1 MSSKPIILTFAI
13 TPGTGTLSRE
23 IATGVNTYKIST
35 IVDEFEKALFFYPRK
50 GLNIIR
56 MSNGTKKKVIVK

>member
-35 IVDEFEKALFFYPRK
+35 IVDEFEKALFLKFHYLFPE
-50 GLNIIR
+50 NIRIFA
-56 MSNGTKKKVIVK
+56 V